1 MRQGWQ
7 APRQTIVDFQVDSR
21 NYCGQWRAVN
31 NAVCFT
37 MPIIA
42 ADVTFVKPL
51 ELPQKCDVGV
61 HFVVECNCG
70 GEVEAVGSH
79 GKAGWRCD

>member
-1 MRQGWQ
+1 
-7 APRQTIVDFQVDSR
+7 
-21 NYCGQWRAVN
+21 
-31 NAVCFT
+31 